1 MLGGLKTFFLEGGV
15 PPAQSEAW
23 KSSSAQNNHKVLPDP
38 SCTIIQSTIHQEKN
52 ALADFSSAVNLFK
65 TGFLFGVFV
74 DAFKV
79 GS

>member
-1 MLGGLKTFFLEGGV
+1 MLRGLKTLLRGGGI
-15 PPAQSEAW
+15 PPVQSEAW
-23 KSSSAQNNHKVLPDP
+23 KSVSAQNNHKVLPDP
-38 SCTIIQSTIHQEKN
+38 SCTIIQSKIHQEKN
-52 ALADFSSAVNLFK
+52 ALADFSSVVNLFK